1 MERTIKTVAQKD
13 HFTDLTTEEQQL
25 LWNNRHSLD
34 HILSNYPRGL
44 PLLLL
49 SVPDYD
55 HHHLADVHA
64 IVEQWEVQ
72 EPTDALELL
81 NARSAVLIVMIFS
94 HIHFL
99 FYRFADIVVR
109 DKALLWLQ
117 RLSSDDLYDLLP
129 QLVQVVKYD
138 WPGYYGT
145 IQFLLLQA
153 AISPHIAHM
162 LLW

>member
-1 MERTIKTVAQKD
+1 M
-13 HFTDLTTEEQQL
+13 FC
-25 LWNNRHSLD
+25 
-34 HILSNYPRGL
+34 
-44 PLLLL
+44 
-49 SVPDYD
+49 
-55 HHHLADVHA
+55 
-64 IVEQWEVQ
+64 
-72 EPTDALELL
+72 
-81 NARSAVLIVMIFS
+81 
-94 HIHFL
+94 
-99 FYRFADIVVR
+99 RFADIVVR

-162 LLW
+162 LFW